1 MCSKPCNSKRILRK
15 IRVRPDRARRS
26 ARNAGEQ
33 QRVDRRRSGTGK
45 GTIGKLATDD
55 SLFEKYREIGEN
67 LASATAKL
75 NSNEGTTGK
84 FFSDP
89 QFYDNMTGL
98 AGDMRLLVGDFR
110 KNPKKFLRVK
120 FSLF

>member
-1 MCSKPCNSKRILRK
+1 VYDPAVHDEARQMLANSNALIAD
-15 IRVRPDRARRS
+15 VR
-26 ARNAGEQ
+26 N
-33 QRVDRRRSGTGK
+33 GK

-55 SLFEKYREIGEN
+55 SLFVKYREIGEN
-67 LASATAKL
+67 LATATAKL

-98 AGDMRLLVGDFR
+98 AGDMRLLIGDFR
-110 KNPKKFLRVK
+110 KNPKKFLSVK
-120 FSLF
+120 LSLF